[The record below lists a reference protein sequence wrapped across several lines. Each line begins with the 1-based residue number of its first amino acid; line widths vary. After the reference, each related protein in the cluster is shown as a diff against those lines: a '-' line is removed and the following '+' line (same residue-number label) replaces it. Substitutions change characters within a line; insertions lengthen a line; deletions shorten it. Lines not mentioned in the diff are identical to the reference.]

1 MNKIRNKRNIGGLG
15 GLGVG
20 SEVKGRT
27 GLNKHILSHIQ
38 LYVHNYMVHRGIY
51 NGNMEMRV
59 CTGSTAR
66 AKKAGRQNEE
76 VMGEGK
82 DIVCIKEC

>member
-1 MNKIRNKRNIGGLG
+1 
-15 GLGVG
+15 
-20 SEVKGRT
+20 
-27 GLNKHILSHIQ
+27 
-38 LYVHNYMVHRGIY
+38 MVHREIY
-51 NGNMEMRV
+51 NGNMEMRA

-66 AKKAGRQNEE
+66 AKKAGGWNEE